1 MLRAPDPAPG
11 AEPSWAAAL
20 NLLIADVIPAD
31 GLSGHINNTY
41 QYATADSLTTTT
53 ANNLQ
58 NSALN

>member
-11 AEPSWAAAL
+11 AAPSWAAAL

-31 GLSGHINNTY
+31 GLSGYINITY
-41 QYATADSLTTTT
+41 QYATAHSLTTTT